1 MAVYKIF
8 PYKDTTLYSESELT
22 NTGLDA
28 ILEVKNLTDFK
39 VSRFLTQFNSQDI
52 IDKLNH
58 IQDHTWDAQ
67 LKYFIAE
74 SSGLSFSTNV
84 ETFPIAQNWEN
95 GTGEFGDN
103 PSTTDGAS
111 WKYALPS
118 GSSTW
123 VESGSLNLEPFTSSF
138 LPNNPGG
145 GNWFYSGSN
154 RVTQSFDLRS
164 SKDLNFKV
172 TDIVDKWYSGSLP
185 NYGFITKFEDS
196 IEFSNDSNIQP
207 ILKYFSVDTN
217 TIYPPVL
224 EILWDD
230 YSTILNGN
238 ESNILT
244 DSNIK
249 LSLNE
254 NPGVYYNDSKNR
266 FRVNSSPLYPLR
278 TFQTSSYFTNL
289 NYLPTSSYY
298 AVKDLDTN
306 EYIINFDDIYTRIS
320 ADAKGNYFDIYM
332 NGLQPE
338 RYYKIQ
344 IKTVIDGSVKIFD
357 DNYYFKV
364 IN

>member
-8 PYKDTTLYSESELT
+8 PYKDATLYSESELA

-28 ILEVKNLTDFK
+28 ILEVKNFVDSK
-39 VSRFLTQFNSQDI
+39 VSRFLTQFDSQDI
-52 IDKLNH
+52 FNKLTY
-58 IQDHTWDAQ
+58 IQDRNWDAY

-74 SSGLSFSTNV
+74 SSGLSLSTV
-84 ETFPIAQNWEN
+84 IETFPVAQNWEN

-103 PSTTDGAS
+103 PTTTDGVS
-111 WKYALPS
+111 WKYTISS
-118 GSSTW
+118 GSFTW
-123 VESGSLNLEPFTSSF
+123 DVSGSVGLEPFTSSF

-154 RVTQSFDLRS
+154 KVTQSFDLRS
-164 SKDLNFKV
+164 DKDLTLKV

-185 NYGFITKFEDS
+185 NYGFITKFDDS
-196 IEFSNDSNIQP
+196 IEFSNNPNIQP

-230 YSTILNGN
+230 YETILTGS
-238 ESNILT
+238 EPNILT

-254 NPGVYYNDSKNR
+254 NPGVYYNNSKNR
-266 FRVNSSPLYPLR
+266 FRVNSSPLYPPR
-278 TFQTSSYFTNL
+278 VFQTSSFFTNL
-289 NYLPTSSYY
+289 NYLPTSSCY

-306 EYIINFDDIYTRIS
+306 EYVINFDDIYTRIS

-332 NGLQPE
+332 DGLQPE

-344 IKTVIDGSVKIFD
+344 IKTTIDNSVKIFD